1 MQLLKIFKF
10 IFSRIGVFSLILLLN
25 SCGSLPKIPKPDW
38 SKPIEPNAQKRAQQ
52 NVRDGKGISTNIFSS
67 NKGNGEFLFASSN
80 PMWKAALETLSFIP
94 IANSDYSGGV
104 LITDW
109 YSEDNPNE
117 AIKITIKF
125 LSNEI
130 RADGMIVNLYK
141 RNCVNNVCSVKE
153 IEGDLIFD
161 IKDKILRKAA
171 LYKNQDDVVAR
182 ENQPKKIFKGDNE

>member
-1 MQLLKIFKF
+1 MVLYF
-10 IFSRIGVFSLILLLN
+10 ILLN
-25 SCGSLPKIPKPDW
+25 
-38 SKPIEPNAQKRAQQ
+38 
-52 NVRDGKGISTNIFSS
+52 TNIFGS
-67 NKGNGEFLFASSN
+67 NKGKGEFLFASSN